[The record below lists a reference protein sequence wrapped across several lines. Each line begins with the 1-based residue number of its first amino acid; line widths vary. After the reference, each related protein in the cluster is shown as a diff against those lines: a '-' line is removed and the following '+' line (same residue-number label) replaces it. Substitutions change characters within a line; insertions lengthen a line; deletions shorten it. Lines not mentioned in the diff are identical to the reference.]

1 MRVIYAAA
9 VAAVLSVGLGVVSF
23 GGVDRGVSS
32 VHAQEAAPT
41 PTVIINCAPGQP
53 CIDLHGERTEVVLG
67 DGGDLIA
74 FNLSIR
80 NSLVQPEMTVALTL
94 QAPSGWSLSGE
105 GLADECSAQCSA
117 VYKVGSGEQKFVE
130 FTSRPNQVGQF
141 RFQGHLE
148 WFFDGGTE
156 VYGHTETI
164 SVSVYSGE
172 GTQRQRPPAPETE
185 RAVATGPPNGSSEET
200 ETGVEKRGLFLNY
213 VEGSAPFNVLDPTT
227 LAIVGIVLTVLTTW
241 MQLVTGR
248 K

>member
-9 VAAVLSVGLGVVSF
+9 AAAVLSVGLGVVSF
-23 GGVDRGVSS
+23 GGADRGVGS

-67 DGGDLIA
+67 DAGDLVA

-80 NSLVQPEMTVALTL
+80 NSLVQPEMTVSLTL

-148 WFFDGGTE
+148 WFFEGGTE

-172 GTQRQRPPAPETE
+172 STQRPPTRETE
-185 RAVATGPPNGSSEET
+185 PSGGTDPPDESTEKAGTGA
-200 ETGVEKRGLFLNY
+200 EKRGLFFNY
-213 VEGSAPFNVLDPTT
+213 IEGSPPINVLDPTT

>member
-9 VAAVLSVGLGVVSF
+9 VAAVLSVGLGVLSF
-23 GGVDRGVSS
+23 GGADRGVTS
-32 VHAQEAAPT
+32 VHAQEATPT
-41 PTVIINCAPGQP
+41 PTVMINCAPGQP

-67 DGGDLIA
+67 DAGDLVA
-74 FNLSIR
+74 FSLSIR
-80 NSLVQPEMTVALTL
+80 NSLVLPEMTVSLTL

-105 GLADECSAQCSA
+105 GLADECSSQCSA

-130 FTSRPNQVGQF
+130 FTSRANQVGQF

-164 SVSVYSGE
+164 SVTVYPDD
-172 GTQRQRPPAPETE
+172 GTQRRPTPPPDTE
-185 RAVATGPPNGSSEET
+185 GVGESPVIDDSEPGT
-200 ETGVEKRGLFLNY
+200 EKRGLFFNY
-213 VEGSAPFNVLDPTT
+213 VEGSAPVNVLDPTT
-227 LAIVGIVLTVLTTW
+227 LAVIGIVLTVLTTW

>member
-23 GGVDRGVSS
+23 GGADRGVSS

-67 DGGDLIA
+67 DGGDLVA

-80 NSLVQPEMTVALTL
+80 NSLVQPEMTVSLTL

-164 SVSVYSGE
+164 SVSVYSDD
-172 GTQRQRPPAPETE
+172 GTQRPPTRETE
-185 RAVATGPPNGSSEET
+185 PPEETEPPNGSSEEA

-213 VEGSAPFNVLDPTT
+213 IEGSAPVNVLDPTT

-241 MQLVTGR
+241 VQLVTGR